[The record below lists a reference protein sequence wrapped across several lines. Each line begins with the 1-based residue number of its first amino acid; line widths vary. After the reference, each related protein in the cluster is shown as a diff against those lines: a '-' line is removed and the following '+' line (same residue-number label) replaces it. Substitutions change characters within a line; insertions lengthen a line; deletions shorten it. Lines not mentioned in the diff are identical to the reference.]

1 MLFKL
6 SNLNSN
12 LALTLGYLNLPVA
25 LNNSAQDI
33 IRIALFHTHMVFYKV
48 WLSTWANPQGS
59 QGYIPMVS
67 SWLLSCS
74 NGLIPKLKYVPLFF
88 PEVLYCV
95 TSVTSFDNRATFILY
110 RLSYDKGRPSLGDTL
125 SLVRSVREKND
136 DFKASIQLMWLT

>member
-12 LALTLGYLNLPVA
+12 VVLTLGYLNLA

-59 QGYIPMVS
+59 QGHIPMVS
-67 SWLLSCS
+67 SWLLSVLQQWIDS
-74 NGLIPKLKYVPLFF
+74 KTKVPLFF

-125 SLVRSVREKND
+125 SLICSVREKND
-136 DFKASIQLMWLT
+136 DFKDSIQIMWLT

>member
-48 WLSTWANPQGS
+48 WLST
-59 QGYIPMVS
+59 
-67 SWLLSCS
+67 
-74 NGLIPKLKYVPLFF
+74 
-88 PEVLYCV
+88 
-95 TSVTSFDNRATFILY
+95 
-110 RLSYDKGRPSLGDTL
+110 
-125 SLVRSVREKND
+125 
-136 DFKASIQLMWLT
+136 